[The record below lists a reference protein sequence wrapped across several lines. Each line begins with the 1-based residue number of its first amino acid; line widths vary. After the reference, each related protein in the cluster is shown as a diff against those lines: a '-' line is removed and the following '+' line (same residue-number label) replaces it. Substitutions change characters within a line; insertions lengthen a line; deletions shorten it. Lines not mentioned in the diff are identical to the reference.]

1 MPLYALLPFL
11 LALWLR
17 VKARVKAWWSG
28 APAEA
33 DACCKD
39 GVCSLPGAA
48 ASGAVADCAWSCCAG
63 GACEQP
69 AEAEPSS
76 KMARTGCAGGCA
88 CEGPAVKSKAL
99 VEWPQATQK
108 VRPVTS
114 EAEWT
119 SLVAQTREGRVMV
132 VDFTATWCG
141 PCKLIMPVLERL
153 CAERNAQ
160 GNKVLFVSVDVDEL
174 ETVMSS
180 CSVSAMPT
188 IQVFRGGARVAQTV
202 GANKEN
208 LVDML
213 DQHCH

>member
-1 MPLYALLPFL
+1 MPVYALLPFL

-17 VKARVKAWWSG
+17 VKARVVAWWTG
-28 APAEA
+28 APAET
-33 DACCKD
+33 DGCCKD

-48 ASGAVADCAWSCCAG
+48 ASSKVSESSPCCAN
-63 GACEQP
+63 GACEEP
-69 AEAEPSS
+69 AEAAPSS
-76 KMARTGCAGGCA
+76 KMTRSSCASGCA
-88 CEGPAVKSKAL
+88 CEGPVTKSKVL
-99 VEWPQATQK
+99 IEWPQATQK
-108 VRPVTS
+108 VLQVTS

-132 VDFTATWCG
+132 VDFTASWCG
-141 PCKLIMPVLERL
+141 PCKKIMPVLERL

-160 GNKVLFVSVDVDEL
+160 GNKVLFVKVDVDEL
-174 ETVMSS
+174 ETVMSA

-202 GANKEN
+202 GANEEI

-213 DQHCH
+213 DQHCR